1 MARTL
6 TSTAYSALPKAIH
19 AGVNS
24 VSFDYV
30 NAAGAGN
37 SLSASA
43 NATVLLGAKIPT
55 GATIL
60 DIIGSHSCG
69 AATLPAD
76 IGIDASIAKF
86 ATAKAQGARAIC
98 SGNGGNLPFKVSV
111 TENAAAQYRTVTFG
125 LAPGTDTALANVKYT
140 VYFTQDP

>member
-6 TSTAYSALPKAIH
+6 TSTAYAASPKALH

-24 VSFDYV
+24 VSFDMTT
-30 NAAGAGN
+30 ASGAGN

-43 NATVLLGAKIPT
+43 NATIILGAKIPT

-60 DIIGSHSCG
+60 DIVGHHSSG
-69 AATLPAD
+69 AATMPVD
-76 IGIDASIAKF
+76 IGIDASVSKF
-86 ATAKAQGARAIC
+86 ASQKTLGARAIATKTT
-98 SGNGGNLPFKVSV
+98 LPFKVSV

-125 LAPGTDTALANVKYT
+125 VTPGTDTAVAQFAYT
-140 VYFTQDP
+140 VYMTMDP

>member
-6 TSTAYSALPKAIH
+6 TSTAYLALPKAIH

-24 VSFDYV
+24 ISFDYT
-30 NAAGAGN
+30 NPAGAGN

-43 NATVLLGAKIPT
+43 NATIILGPKIPN

-60 DIIGSHSCG
+60 DIVGAHSSG
-69 AATLPAD
+69 AATMPVD
-76 IGIDASIAKF
+76 IGIDASISKF
-86 ATAKAQGARAIC
+86 ATQKTISTRAIAGVG
-98 SGNGGNLPFKVSV
+98 SNLPFKVSV

-125 LAPGTDTALANVKYT
+125 VTPGTDTALSSFKYT